1 MSFGDIW
8 NLIILSP
15 LINVLIMLSHY
26 LFNSF
31 GLTIIV
37 LTILIRAAMYPLM
50 RRQLRATKAMQT
62 IQAQVAEL
70 QKKYAKDKQKLA
82 QEQMK
87 LYKQTGMNPLGCL
100 WPMLIQFPV
109 WIALYQSIMKVLA
122 TAPEDFLSLS
132 KYLYTSWPLVFSQ
145 VPLGSRFLWLD
156 LATPDNKWLILPIL
170 VGVTQWVQQKMTT
183 LPTADPKQQSQS
195 QMMLWMMPIMFVFLT
210 MSFPSGLAIYWLT
223 SNIISI
229 VMQYFVTGWGG
240 FTLPKFFGGA
250 GKKVTSEKK
259 TKESVAQLQAPPTV
273 TEPKPAKEEGLEH
286 GKSGDAREDRGGGRP
301 TGPPPIRRKSGRGR
315 SQRHKRR

>member
-50 RRQLRATKAMQT
+50 RRQLNATKAMQT

-70 QKKYAKDKQKLA
+70 QKKYAKDRQKLA

-100 WPMLIQFPV
+100 WPMLIQMPV

-132 KYLYTSWPLVFSQ
+132 KYLYTSWPMVFSQ

-156 LATPDNKWLILPIL
+156 LATSDTLMILPIL

-183 LPTADPKQQSQS
+183 LPSADPKQQQQS

-229 VMQYFVTGWGG
+229 IMQYFVTGWGG
-240 FTLPKFFGGA
+240 LTLPKFLGGA
-250 GKKVTSEKK
+250 GKKVTDEKK
-259 TKESVAQLQAPPTV
+259 IKEPAAQLQAPSTV
-273 TEPKPAKEEGLEH
+273 TEPKPAREEGLEH
-286 GKSGDAREDRGGGRP
+286 GKSGDAREDRGGGHP
-301 TGPPPIRRKSGRGR
+301 AGPPPIRRKSGRGR
-315 SQRHKRR
+315 SRRHKRR

>member
-1 MSFGDIW
+1 LSIGDVW
-8 NLIILSP
+8 DLIILSP
-15 LINVLIMLSHY
+15 LINVLIVLSHY

-37 LTILIRAAMYPLM
+37 LTIVIRAAMYPLT
-50 RRQLRATKAMQT
+50 RRQLRATKALQS

-70 QKKYAKDKQKLA
+70 QKKYAKDRQKLV
-82 QEQMK
+82 QEQRK
-87 LYKQTGMNPLGCL
+87 LLKQSGTSPLGCL
-100 WPMLIQFPV
+100 GPMLIQFPV
-109 WIALYQSIMKVLA
+109 WIALYQSIIKVLA
-122 TAPEDFLSLS
+122 VAPEDFLSLS
-132 KYLYTSWPLVFSQ
+132 KHLYTSWPLVFSQ
-145 VPLGSRFLWLD
+145 VPLENRFLWLN
-156 LATPDNKWLILPIL
+156 LATPDTLMILPIL
-170 VGVTQWVQQKMTT
+170 VGVTQWVQQKMT
-183 LPTADPKQQSQS
+183 PMPSADPRQQQQS
-195 QMMLWMMPIMFVFLT
+195 QMMLWMMPIIFVFLT
-210 MSFPSGLAIYWLT
+210 MSFPSGLALYWLT

-240 FTLPKFFGGA
+240 LTLPWVK
-250 GKKVTSEKK
+250 KKVTSEKK
-259 TKESVAQLQAPPTV
+259 TKEPVAQLQATPTV

>member
-1 MSFGDIW
+1 LSFGDIW
-8 NLIILSP
+8 NLVILSP

-37 LTILIRAAMYPLM
+37 LTIVIRAAMYPLTIK
-50 RRQLRATKAMQT
+50 QLRATKAMQA

-70 QKKYAKDKQKLA
+70 QKKYAKDRQKLA

-87 LYKQTGMNPLGCL
+87 LYKQSGMNPLGCI
-100 WPMLIQFPV
+100 WTMLIQLPV

-122 TAPEDFLSLS
+122 VAPEDFLSLS

-145 VPLGSRFLWLD
+145 VPLENQFLWLN
-156 LATPDNKWLILPIL
+156 LATPDPWMVLPIL
-170 VGVTQWVQQKMTT
+170 VGGSMWVQQKMTT
-183 LPTADPKQQSQS
+183 LPSADPRQQQ
-195 QMMLWMMPIMFVFLT
+195 QAQLMLWMMPLMFAFLT
-210 MSFPSGLAIYWLT
+210 LSFPSGLALYWLV

-240 FTLPKFFGGA
+240 LTLPWI
-250 GKKVTSEKK
+250 GKKQVAHDKK
-259 TKESVAQLQAPPTV
+259 TKEPAAQLQAPATV
-273 TEPKPAKEEGLEH
+273 TEPKPAREEVLEH
-286 GKSGDAREDRGGGRP
+286 GKSRDAREDRGGGRP
-301 TGPPPIRRKSGRGR
+301 AGPPPIRRKSGRSR
-315 SQRHKRR
+315 SQRRKGR

>member
-1 MSFGDIW
+1 LDIGDVW

-37 LTILIRAAMYPLM
+37 LTIVIRAAMYPLTM
-50 RRQLRATKAMQT
+50 RQLRATKSMQA

-70 QKKYAKDKQKLA
+70 QKKYAKDRQKLA

-87 LYKQTGMNPLGCL
+87 LYKQSGMNPLGCV
-100 WPMLIQFPV
+100 WTMLIQLPV
-109 WIALYQSIMKVLA
+109 WIALYQSIIKVLA
-122 TAPEDFLSLS
+122 VAPEDFLSLA

-145 VPLGSRFLWLD
+145 VPLENQFLWLN
-156 LATPDNKWLILPIL
+156 LATPDPWMVLPIL
-170 VGVTQWVQQKMTT
+170 VGGSMWVQQKMTM
-183 LPTADPKQQSQS
+183 LPSADPRQQQQS
-195 QMMLWMMPIMFVFLT
+195 QMMLWMMPLMFAFLT
-210 MSFPSGLAIYWLT
+210 LQFPSGLALYWLA
-223 SNIISI
+223 SNIISV

-240 FTLPKFFGGA
+240 LTLPW
-250 GKKVTSEKK
+250 GKKQVARDKK
-259 TKESVAQLQAPPTV
+259 TKEPVAQLQAAPTV

-301 TGPPPIRRKSGRGR
+301 AGPPPIRRKSGRSR
-315 SQRHKRR
+315 SQRRKGR